1 MNKIFTD
8 KEKINYAIGLIVSVA
23 ISNMHNDAKINQVLV
38 TEKGFNVDIDLN
50 DQYIS
55 VKDFSELEILIRN
68 LLEKKL
74 TIETKVVDLSIAK
87 EIFKNNYF
95 KLKQLLEFNNDVPLI
110 YINDFVDINYCD
122 VENILK
128 SFTNKNI
135 FYELLNSSSAYY
147 ENNANN
153 RQLTRISGI
162 GFKSKIELKEFKAK
176 LEAAKK
182 RDHRKIGRELEL
194 FMFDDTAPGMPYWL
208 PNGLILFNNLVEFW
222 RDVHKKN
229 DYLEFSAPQLNNSE
243 LWKISGHWD
252 HYKDDMFVFND
263 ADGNEQALKPMSCP
277 NAIKIFASKQRSYKD
292 LPLRLSDIDVI
303 HRNESSGAL
312 HGLLR
317 VRMFRQDDSHN
328 FVMENQIKEEFC
340 NIFEI
345 AKYMYKVF
353 NLTFRPTL
361 STRPDDFMGDIK
373 LWNQAEKDLKEV
385 LDENF
390 GKDGYDINYG
400 DGAFYG
406 PKIDLYMTDSLDRK
420 WQMGTIQLDF
430 QLPRRFDLKYINKDG
445 EPEVPVIIHRTI
457 YGSLERFVGIL
468 TEHYGGAYPMWIAPK
483 QVNIIPVHDG
493 YELMRYIKDINTELE
508 DSKVRSVIDTSKEK
522 IGYKIRKSQIEK
534 VPTTFIIGNNEMEKQ
549 LISYR
554 DYGSQVTN
562 TEIYKDVITKVK
574 TLSKLPQYKKR

>member
-1 MNKIFTD
+1 MKYRN
-8 KEKINYAIGLIVSVA
+8 
-23 ISNMHNDAKINQVLV
+23 
-38 TEKGFNVDIDLN
+38 
-50 DQYIS
+50 
-55 VKDFSELEILIRN
+55 FSEEM
-68 LLEKKL
+68 
-74 TIETKVVDLSIAK
+74 
-87 EIFKNNYF
+87 
-95 KLKQLLEFNNDVPLI
+95 Q
-110 YINDFVDINYCD
+110 
-122 VENILK
+122 
-128 SFTNKNI
+128 
-135 FYELLNSSSAYY
+135 
-147 ENNANN
+147 
-153 RQLTRISGI
+153 
-162 GFKSKIELKEFKAK
+162 
-176 LEAAKK
+176 
-182 RDHRKIGRELEL
+182 
-194 FMFDDTAPGMPYWL
+194 
-208 PNGLILFNNLVEFW
+208 
-222 RDVHKKN
+222 
-229 DYLEFSAPQLNNSE
+229 
-243 LWKISGHWD
+243 
-252 HYKDDMFVFND
+252 
-263 ADGNEQALKPMSCP
+263 
-277 NAIKIFASKQRSYKD
+277 
-292 LPLRLSDIDVI
+292 
-303 HRNESSGAL
+303 
-312 HGLLR
+312 
-317 VRMFRQDDSHN
+317 
-328 FVMENQIKEEFC
+328 
-340 NIFEI
+340 
-345 AKYMYKVF
+345 
-353 NLTFRPTL
+353 
-361 STRPDDFMGDIK
+361 
-373 LWNQAEKDLKEV
+373 EKDLKEV

-483 QVNIIPVHDG
+483 HVNIIPVHDG